1 MHGAVIKPIK
11 TKDEVMPIESRRDSG
26 TLIIQ
31 TEERVDSANAQ
42 AFYQELDSA
51 IESDDRAVVMDM
63 QRLAYISSAGL
74 RVILQTARKLQ
85 QQNAK
90 FAICSLSGTVR
101 EVFEISGFDRVIDIH
116 SSQEDAIA
124 AVSG

>member
-1 MHGAVIKPIK
+1 MHGAVIKPIT

-63 QRLAYISSAGL
+63 ERLAYISSAGL

>member
-1 MHGAVIKPIK
+1 
-11 TKDEVMPIESRRDSG
+11 MPIEVNRNNG

-42 AFYQELDSA
+42 AFFQELESA
-51 IESDDRAVVMDM
+51 IGSDDRAVVMDM
-63 QRLAYISSAGL
+63 ERLAYISSAGL

-85 QQNAK
+85 QQQAK
-90 FAICSLSGTVR
+90 FAICSLTGSVR

-116 SSQEDAIA
+116 STQAEAVA
-124 AVSG
+124 AVNG

>member
-1 MHGAVIKPIK
+1 
-11 TKDEVMPIESRRDSG
+11 MPIESHRDSG

-63 QRLAYISSAGL
+63 ERLAYISSAGL

-116 SSQEDAIA
+116 PSQADAVA

>member
-1 MHGAVIKPIK
+1 MRAAVIKPIK

-63 QRLAYISSAGL
+63 ERLAYISSAGL